1 MTSPRFTDGR
11 NLGLTILGIWLV
23 LALAIGASGVMATL
37 QAPAP
42 QIIILFL
49 TVLALV
55 LALRVS
61 PVREWIAELDP
72 RWLVAFHLTRFVGFY
87 FLVLYDRG
95 ELPYAFAVYGGYGDI
110 AVATLAVLVLLFV
123 PSPSSVRQRVIYG
136 VWNLLGF
143 IDILGVIVTAT
154 RSFLADPASMAALLR
169 LPLNLLPTF
178 IVPLV
183 IATHVLITLR
193 LRGARVPRWQAA

>member
-87 FLVLYDRG
+87 
-95 ELPYAFAVYGGYGDI
+95 
-110 AVATLAVLVLLFV
+110 
-123 PSPSSVRQRVIYG
+123 
-136 VWNLLGF
+136 
-143 IDILGVIVTAT
+143 
-154 RSFLADPASMAALLR
+154 
-169 LPLNLLPTF
+169 
-178 IVPLV
+178 
-183 IATHVLITLR
+183 
-193 LRGARVPRWQAA
+193 